1 MMKVSMMVDGKT
13 IRRAAPVRLPAQMV
27 AGPAGIGMTD
37 SEMAME
43 S

>member
-1 MMKVSMMVDGKT
+1 MMVGGKM

-27 AGPAGIGMTD
+27 AGLAGIGMTD
-37 SEMAME
+37 SEMGMG